1 MKVKDASGEI
11 AKMFS
16 DIQVEEAF
24 VNESS
29 ISAETIKKGET
40 VTVTGVSEEGMENCT
55 YAFYYKKTT
64 DTKWTQKQGFDTN
77 NTVAIKPAKV
87 ADYQICVKIKDE
99 NGSIAKKYF
108 DLKVNP
114 AE

>member
-1 MKVKDASGEI
+1 ML
-11 AKMFS
+11 
-16 DIQVEEAF
+16 
-24 VNESS
+24 
-29 ISAETIKKGET
+29 
-40 VTVTGVSEEGMENCT
+40 
-55 YAFYYKKTT
+55 TT
-64 DTKWTQKQGFDTN
+64 DKKWTQKQDFDTN
-77 NTVAIKPAKV
+77 NTVEIKPAKA